1 MLIKLKVLS
10 TKVKQPKK
18 SFLRYFTYVKM
29 VVVGEEEKGRQEK
42 SLNVHFT
49 DDAKKQLPKD
59 IRFFILTVDTDKN
72 QIGMPRKYEIIEEED
87 TNGEVKTKYPELWV
101 RGFEKCE
108 KIESKPITED
118 VEFVVDEEPT
128 KETEI
133 DNNELSSND

>member
-10 TKVKQPKK
+10 TKVKQQKK

-29 VVVGEEEKGRQEK
+29 LAVGEEEKGKQEK
-42 SLNVHFT
+42 SLNVRFT
-49 DDAKKQLPKD
+49 DDAKKELPKD
-59 IRFFILTVDTDKN
+59 IRFFILTIDTDKN
-72 QIGMPRKYEIIEEED
+72 QIGMPRKYEIVEEED
-87 TNGEVKTKYPELWV
+87 ENGVVKKQYPEIWV

-108 KIESKPITED
+108 KIASKPITDD

-133 DNNELSSND
+133 DSNELSSND